1 MRVVITVKKSKKL
14 EKFSKILRAGNLLI
28 YSQNTAFEGDEV
40 KKSTEGTSVT
50 FFVRGQIGQC
60 KNQRK
65 TSSFGEVC
73 VVIRFR
79 F

>member
-1 MRVVITVKKSKKL
+1 M
-14 EKFSKILRAGNLLI
+14 GY
-28 YSQNTAFEGDEV
+28 YSQNTAFKGDEV

-65 TSSFGEVC
+65 TPSFGEVLL
-73 VVIRFR
+73 ILIIFSY
-79 F
+79 